1 VTEPDAAAEDLMGRP
16 GIRFRWK
23 IRELM
28 VLILVIGL
36 SMGLLRIRWGLIFAL
51 MAGGVVGCGLAPW
64 YACREMHRL
73 DRELSRDRLLTSRT
87 RSLQVAQSY
96 VLVWAAWYFAGVL
109 VTLTGV
115 GAWWLMRPH

>member
-1 VTEPDAAAEDLMGRP
+1 M
-16 GIRFRWK
+16 RFRWT

-36 SMGLLRIRWGLIFAL
+36 SLGLLRIRWGLIFAL

-64 YACREMHRL
+64 HACREMHRL
-73 DRELSRDRLLTSRT
+73 EVELARDRQMDIRT
-87 RSLQVAQSY
+87 RSLLVAQSY

-109 VTLTGV
+109 VALTGATV
-115 GAWWLMRPH
+115 WWLLRTY

>member
-1 VTEPDAAAEDLMGRP
+1 M
-16 GIRFRWK
+16 RFCGS

-28 VLILVIGL
+28 LLVLAIGL
-36 SMGLLRIRWGLIFAL
+36 ALGLLRNRWGLIFAL

-73 DRELSRDRLLTSRT
+73 QVSLARKEGLATRT
-87 RSLQVAQSY
+87 RALLLAQSY

-109 VTLTGV
+109 VACAGV
-115 GAWWLMRPH
+115 AVWWFLRHI